1 MDSWP
6 GSLPTRPLEDAYE
19 ETWRDSQV
27 RSSIE
32 GMPLVQ
38 RQRSPGY
45 SKSMSVTFEF
55 TNTQLEAFQSFYRTT
70 LGFGAIPFSWTHP
83 RTGASIRA
91 RFIGG
96 QSPKHSAIGY
106 DTYHSACMLEVMP

>member
-38 RQRSPGY
+38 RQRSPAY
-45 SKSMSVTFEF
+45 PKPLAFAL
-55 TNTQLEAFQSFYRTT
+55 QLTSAQLDAFQTFFRTD
-70 LGFGAIPFSWTHP
+70 LGFGAIPFTWTHP
-83 RTGASIRA
+83 RTGASIRV

-96 QSPKHSAIGY
+96 TVPKASAIGY
-106 DTYHSACMLEVMP
+106 DTYHQTCQAEVMP